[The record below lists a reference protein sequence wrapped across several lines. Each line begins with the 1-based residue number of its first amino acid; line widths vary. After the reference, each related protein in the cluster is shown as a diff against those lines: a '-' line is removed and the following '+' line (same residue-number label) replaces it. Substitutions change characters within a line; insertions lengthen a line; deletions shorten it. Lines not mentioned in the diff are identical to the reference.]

1 MNLGLPGASLFSGL
15 RLTIVIRFP
24 SLFINARWWWQGTP
38 NVRVIWS
45 TSCFLFF
52 SFLWLTNLTGSC
64 RGSQWYGFSCFHR
77 KEENKNYRLSFH
89 SSFLLLNA
97 HNVCMLS
104 FLFFFHREGKK
115 KEPFSFYA
123 LVSNSIHDSGVYPT
137 IPRPDNFLFRLSSF
151 FFIKQQTQSSADV
164 GGGTRFYSWAHYNN
178 ELKKKNQ
185 SEWRIQVFGYHDNTC
200 TRIFR
205 FSSPSRNTF
214 FFFAFSLLFFKE
226 GTKKME
232 NRTSFTILFCFQK
245 TSLLLLFSVRYI
257 GRCRVRCLCVLS
269 SGTVTW
275 SHRLFT
281 EKSHLLRTHRQEGE
295 KAGLSRLARPTHGSQ
310 GRALLPSV
318 KKKKDDLGRVKKL
331 FFFSWNKRIIRFF

>member
-151 FFIKQQTQSSADV
+151 FLSNNKRNQAQTWGGLVFIRERIIIT
-164 GGGTRFYSWAHYNN
+164 SWRR
-178 ELKKKNQ
+178 
-185 SEWRIQVFGYHDNTC
+185 RI
-200 TRIFR
+200 
-205 FSSPSRNTF
+205 SRNDGYRFLVTMTTHVPA
-214 FFFAFSLLFFKE
+214 FFAF
-226 GTKKME
+226 
-232 NRTSFTILFCFQK
+232 
-245 TSLLLLFSVRYI
+245 
-257 GRCRVRCLCVLS
+257 
-269 SGTVTW
+269 
-275 SHRLFT
+275 HP
-281 EKSHLLRTHRQEGE
+281 HLETH
-295 KAGLSRLARPTHGSQ
+295 
-310 GRALLPSV
+310 
-318 KKKKDDLGRVKKL
+318 
-331 FFFSWNKRIIRFF
+331 FFFSLFLCYSSRRERRRWKTAHHSRFSFVSKRQAYCCCFLYVI